1 MSPADDRAT
10 LRAERYVAGGEAM
23 AHEPDGKV
31 VFVRGAVP
39 GDEVSATITE
49 RKGGWSRAVV
59 DEIVT
64 PSPERVA
71 SPCPQRRL
79 GCGGC
84 DWQELAVAAQLPHKV
99 DIVVDAFRRTARLP
113 EAVIRPGAGVGPDGY
128 RTTIRVV
135 GDDDGR
141 PAYRADRSH
150 DLVPATGCLVA
161 HPALRELLDTI
172 VVDPG
177 LEVTLR
183 VSAATGDLTAR
194 WDRRRGDVPSL
205 PAEVGVGPNAR
216 LTERLAGHD
225 FRVSAGSFFQSGPE
239 AAELLVEAVRRAAP
253 ELDGAAAV
261 LDAYAGVG
269 LFALAA
275 TDPGSLL
282 TTIESSR
289 TAVADARHN
298 LAGRSATVELGQVG
312 RWRPSDGSGFDVAIA
327 DPARSGLG
335 RPGAAALAGA
345 RAPIVVLVSCDP
357 VAAARD
363 AALLHQHGYRHDGTE
378 VLDLFPHTHHVE
390 CVTRFVALEN
400 APAARTLTV

>member
-1 MSPADDRAT
+1 MTPPDDSAT
-10 LRAERYVAGGEAM
+10 LRAERYIAGGEAM

-39 GDEVSATITE
+39 GDEVRATTTE

-59 DEIVT
+59 DEVVA
-64 PSPERVA
+64 PSPERVGA
-71 SPCPQRRL
+71 PCPQRRL

-84 DWQELAVAAQLPHKV
+84 DWQELTVGAQLGHKAE
-99 DIVVDAFRRTARLP
+99 IVRDAFRRTAKLP
-113 EAVIRPGAGVGPDGY
+113 EATITTGAAVGPDGY

-135 GDDDGR
+135 GGDDGR
-141 PAYRADRSH
+141 PSYRAERSH
-150 DLVPATGCLVA
+150 DLVPATGCLIA
-161 HPALRELLDTI
+161 HPALQALLETI

-183 VSAATGDLTAR
+183 VSAATGERTAR
-194 WDRRRGDVPSL
+194 WDRKRGDVQSL
-205 PAEVGVGPNAR
+205 PADVAVGSDAQ
-216 LTERLAGHD
+216 LTERVAGHD
-225 FRVSAGSFFQSGPE
+225 FRVSAGSFFQSGPA
-239 AAELLVEAVRRAAP
+239 AAELLVDAVRRAAP
-253 ELDGAAAV
+253 ELDGAGAV

-275 TDPGSLL
+275 TDPASYVM
-282 TTIESSR
+282 TVESSR
-289 TAVADARHN
+289 TAVADAQHN
-298 LAGRSATVELGQVG
+298 LADRRAAIELGQVG
-312 RWRPSDGSGFDVAIA
+312 RWRRPDGLDIDVVIA

-335 RPGAAALAGA
+335 RPGTAAVVSA
-345 RAPIVVLVSCDP
+345 RAPVIALISCDP

-390 CVTRFVALEN
+390 CVTRFMAV
-400 APAARTLTV
+400 